1 MMIDT
6 INDGKD
12 LGLFQKLFLVC
23 LTIILVITLFFLRNG
38 FKANAMLDQLAKD
51 SLLPDIALTNGK
63 PTVFEFYADWCEAC
77 KEMAP
82 DMIEVKKQTANKVDV
97 VLLNVDNSRWV
108 DLIDKYDCVFGTRT
122 DKNYIYEGAKMQHY
136 LRYGNILMAKT
147 NSIDAPEIKII
158 EASKNIYFS
167 NNKDISAKG
176 DKLFMDVDKKFVS
189 IEGNVEFSQ
198 GKSIIRAEKINVD
211 LVTETVDFEGIKDS
225 FIKN

>member
-1 MMIDT
+1 MNRPLLSL
-6 INDGKD
+6 IN
-12 LGLFQKLFLVC
+12 
-23 LTIILVITLFFLRNG
+23 ILFFL
-38 FKANAMLDQLAKD
+38 
-51 SLLPDIALTNGK
+51 LLLHGVGSSSETKREILRFSSDTAQIKKTDGILHLSG
-63 PTVFEFYADWCEAC
+63 
-77 KEMAP
+77 
-82 DMIEVKKQTANKVDV
+82 EVKIT
-97 VLLNVDNSRWV
+97 
-108 DLIDKYDCVFGTRT
+108 
-122 DKNYIYEGAKMQHY
+122 
-136 LRYGNILMAKT
+136 YGQYVIRSDILTAKT
-147 NSIDAPEIKII
+147 NSIDSPEVKII

>member
-1 MMIDT
+1 MLIKSISGEPVNKPLLSF
-6 INDGKD
+6 INI
-12 LGLFQKLFLVC
+12 FLFL
-23 LTIILVITLFFLRNG
+23 LLFH
-38 FKANAMLDQLAKD
+38 
-51 SLLPDIALTNGK
+51 
-63 PTVFEFYADWCEAC
+63 EAG
-77 KEMAP
+77 
-82 DMIEVKKQTANKVDV
+82 ISSEVKREVLRFSSDTAQIKKSDGILHLSGEVKISYGQYV
-97 VLLNVDNSRWV
+97 IRS
-108 DLIDKYDCVFGTRT
+108 DL
-122 DKNYIYEGAKMQHY
+122 
-136 LRYGNILMAKT
+136 LMAKT
-147 NSIDAPEIKII
+147 NSIDSPEVKII

>member
-1 MMIDT
+1 MSGEPVNKPLLSF
-6 INDGKD
+6 INI
-12 LGLFQKLFLVC
+12 FLFL
-23 LTIILVITLFFLRNG
+23 LLFHG
-38 FKANAMLDQLAKD
+38 EGI
-51 SLLPDIALTNGK
+51 SS
-63 PTVFEFYADWCEAC
+63 
-77 KEMAP
+77 
-82 DMIEVKKQTANKVDV
+82 EVKREVLRFSSDTAQIKKGDG
-97 VLLNVDNSRWV
+97 VLHLSGEVKISYGQYVIWS
-108 DLIDKYDCVFGTRT
+108 DL
-122 DKNYIYEGAKMQHY
+122 
-136 LRYGNILMAKT
+136 LMAKT
-147 NSIDAPEIKII
+147 NSVDSPEVKII